1 MTKLKFIYLFFILLI
16 LGCETEKKNTQ
27 NNLIGKWSK
36 IEKVEDNDYPPPP
49 GFNRPFGIGFTE
61 DKIELFNGFQR
72 YDQDS
77 VTGKRQLNYKGTFTD
92 YKVKNDSIFILNPF
106 NENWEFK
113 WKIKGQLNDTLILT
127 KNNTTFIKLQRI
139 KEKKSNSFDQIIF
152 SSSGCYGSCP
162 IIDISINNKNKIYF
176 QGEGYVKPLG
186 FYESLIDSIKTDYI
200 FSKFAKANIDSLKNE
215 YAVGHTDDE
224 SITTTFVKNGQI
236 IKTIHDYGKAGP
248 KELIWA
254 YVPIQNLHTEIELD
268 SIENDEPFY
277 PKLHYYTFVKDSKI
291 LRLEKSESFFLWT
304 EIKDSKIVNTKF
316 NSKYSIGFRG
326 NYTYWGADPNEK
338 RKHLY
343 ELDKIESD
351 GKLFKFSFK
360 DQKSITY
367 DLDYDFIE
375 RNYKETDFKNKTK
388 FD

>member
-1 MTKLKFIYLFFILLI
+1 MTKLKFIYLFFIPLI
-16 LGCETEKKNTQ
+16 LGCETEKKNTK
-27 NNLIGKWSK
+27 NNLIGEWSK
-36 IEKVEDNDYPPPP
+36 IEKVEDNDYLPPP

-61 DKIELFNGFQR
+61 DKIELFNGFKR
-72 YDQDS
+72 YNQDS
-77 VTGKRQLNYKGTFTD
+77 VTGKRQLNYKGTFTN

-106 NENWEFK
+106 NEIWEFK

-127 KNNTTFIKLQRI
+127 KNDTTFIKLQRI
-139 KEKKSNSFDQIIF
+139 KEIKSNSFDQIIF

-186 FYESLIDSIKTDYI
+186 FYKSLIDSIKSDYI
-200 FSKFAKANIDSLKNE
+200 FSKFAKANIDSLKSD

-224 SITTTFVKNGQI
+224 SITTTFVKDGQI

-254 YVPIQNLHTEIELD
+254 YVPIQNLYTEIELD
-268 SIENDEPFY
+268 SLEKDEPFY
-277 PKLHYYTFVKDSKI
+277 PKLHYYTFEKDSKI

-304 EIKDSKIVNTKF
+304 EIKDSKIVDTKF

-338 RKHLY
+338 RKHPY

-367 DLDYDFIE
+367 DLGYNFIE
-375 RNYKETDFKNKTK
+375 RNFKESDFKKKTK
-388 FD
+388 YD